1 MKSLDL
7 IARESGG
14 GITCGTSSR
23 SLRERLQPGRW
34 RLAPS
39 PTAIQPLVIGGNE
52 EAVAVSEALARD
64 GLLVPAIRPP
74 TVPQGTARLRISLSA
89 AHEADDVERLAAA
102 SQRAAVKKVLD
113 VVLLHGWGF
122 SAGIWDDLRGRLA
135 PRFRVH
141 APDLP
146 GYGAAPAC
154 APYTLEAMADAMARA
169 APRRCH
175 VVGWSL
181 GGEVALAWA
190 RRAPHQVQR
199 AGPDRDH
206 TVLYEQARLAVRD
219 GARGAAGIR
228 AFARRRSRRHAGAI
242 CRGAGKGD
250 ARAQAVRRRAAA
262 GRARRSAADDVL
274 AAGLGVLAS
283 TDLRREL
290 PRVRQPALVLH
301 GARDRIVPPA
311 AGRRLAAA
319 LPNARFLL
327 LRTCAHAPFLSQ
339 PARVARALRTF
350 FDE

>member
-1 MKSLDL
+1 M
-7 IARESGG
+7 
-14 GITCGTSSR
+14 
-23 SLRERLQPGRW
+23 
-34 RLAPS
+34 
-39 PTAIQPLVIGGNE
+39 
-52 EAVAVSEALARD
+52 
-64 GLLVPAIRPP
+64 
-74 TVPQGTARLRISLSA
+74 
-89 AHEADDVERLAAA
+89 
-102 SQRAAVKKVLD
+102 KKVLD

-122 SAGIWDDLRGRLA
+122 SAGVWDDLAGRLG
-135 PRFRVH
+135 PRLYVR

-154 APYTLEAMADAMARA
+154 EPWTLEAMADAMARA

-199 AGPDRDH
+199 VALIGTTPCFTSRPGWPCATAPAVLREFGRSLIADRAGTLARF
-206 TVLYEQARLAVRD
+206 VAVQAR
-219 GARGAAGIR
+219 
-228 AFARRRSRRHAGAI
+228 
-242 CRGAGKGD
+242 GD
-250 ARAQAVRRRAAA
+250 ARTRQFVGVLQQLSEGNAT
-262 GRARRSAADDVL
+262 DDVL

-283 TDLRREL
+283 ADLRREL
-290 PRVRQPALVLH
+290 PRVRQPALVMH

-319 LPNARFLL
+319 LPNARFSL

-339 PARVARALRTF
+339 PARVARELRKF